1 MASVSRLAGITAHT
15 MRQVCTIYRYAGA
28 DDTGQP
34 VYHDGIATRCRL
46 AIRTRRVLDDAGD
59 YITNQEVVVIVP
71 ADTAIQAMDMV
82 DLPAPYQQGA
92 VVASVATATDMLGNV
107 THQAVR
113 IA

>member
-1 MASVSRLAGITAHT
+1 MAPVSRLAGITAHT
-15 MRQVCTIYRYAGA
+15 MRQVCTVYRYAGA

-34 VYHDGIATRCRL
+34 IYHEGVATPCRL

-71 ADTAIQAMDMV
+71 ADTAIQAMDRI

-92 VVASVATATDMLGNV
+92 VVASVTTATDFLGHV

>member
-1 MASVSRLAGITAHT
+1 MASVSRLAGIAARS
-15 MRQVCTIYRYAGA
+15 MRQSCTVYRYGGA
-28 DDTGQP
+28 DVTGQP
-34 VYHDGIATRCRL
+34 VYHEGVATPCRL
-46 AIRTRRVLDDAGD
+46 AIRTRRVMDDAGD

-71 ADTAIQAMDMV
+71 ADTAIQAMDRI

-92 VVASVATATDMLGNV
+92 VVASVATATDFLGKV